1 MFSDQTAVLE
11 LSDALY
17 EQLKNK
23 KLTPKMWLSLLSAG
37 SKKQKKSDA
46 LRIVLVGKTG
56 GGKSATGNTILGR
69 GAFQS
74 QASPSSWTVQCDRA
88 EGVVGARKVAVID
101 TPGLFDTNI
110 SGDEVLRKIETC
122 LSLSAPGPHVF
133 LVVLRLGRFTREEED
148 TLKIILNTFGEE
160 AAKYSVVLFTH
171 GDKLKTQ
178 TIEQFISKSEELT
191 ALIQLFSGRYHVFNN
206 EVKDEEQTRQ
216 LLDKIDK
223 IIVDNGGGFYSKK
236 MFMGAKRS
244 SKREKRR
251 LSKELK
257 AAEQQRRSLL
267 RVQVEQE
274 EQEATSAGR
283 SVKNDKCLLQ

>member
-1 MFSDQTAVLE
+1 MYGANYQ
-11 LSDALY
+11 
-17 EQLKNK
+17 
-23 KLTPKMWLSLLSAG
+23 G

-56 GGKSATGNTILGR
+56 GGKSATGNTLLGR

-74 QASPSSWTVQCDRA
+74 QASPSSWTAQCDRA
-88 EGVVGARKVAVID
+88 EAAVGGREVAVID

-110 SGDEVLRKIETC
+110 SGDEVLRKLGSC

-133 LVVLRLGRFTREEED
+133 LVVLRLGRFTQEEAD
-148 TLKIILNTFGEE
+148 TLQIILNTFGE
-160 AAKYSVVLFTH
+160 AAANYSLVLFTH

-178 TIEQFISKSEELT
+178 TIEQFISKSAELT
-191 ALIQLFSGRYHVFNN
+191 ALMQRFSGRYHVFNN

-223 IIVDNGGGFYSKK
+223 IIVDNSGGFYSKK
-236 MFMGAKRS
+236 MFLRAQRS
-244 SKREKRR
+244 LKREKRR

-274 EQEATSAGR
+274 AASAGG
-283 SVKNDKCLLQ
+283 SVRKDKCVLQ